1 MINYHYNTEFSD
13 KYQPLFPKFL
23 HEFSIL
29 GVEGIKYFMEVNME
43 FIKSLLS
50 FLLKLILVLVVVG
63 TAGVAILAF
72 FLKKDVDEIKE
83 FTEKLKHEL
92 EAENK

>member
-1 MINYHYNTEFSD
+1 M
-13 KYQPLFPKFL
+13 
-23 HEFSIL
+23 HEFSNL

-50 FLLKLILVLVVVG
+50 FLLKLILVLVLVG

>member
-1 MINYHYNTEFSD
+1 
-13 KYQPLFPKFL
+13 
-23 HEFSIL
+23 
-29 GVEGIKYFMEVNME
+29 MEVNME

-50 FLLKLILVLVVVG
+50 FLLKLILVLVLVG

-92 EAENK
+92 EAENN

>member
-1 MINYHYNTEFSD
+1 M
-13 KYQPLFPKFL
+13 

-50 FLLKLILVLVVVG
+50 FLLKLILVLVLVG

-92 EAENK
+92 EAENN

>member
-1 MINYHYNTEFSD
+1 
-13 KYQPLFPKFL
+13 
-23 HEFSIL
+23 
-29 GVEGIKYFMEVNME
+29 ME

-50 FLLKLILVLVVVG
+50 FLLKLILVLVLVG
-63 TAGVAILAF
+63 TAGVTILAF

-92 EAENK
+92 EAENN

>member
-1 MINYHYNTEFSD
+1 M
-13 KYQPLFPKFL
+13 

-50 FLLKLILVLVVVG
+50 FLLKMILVLVLVG

-92 EAENK
+92 EAENN

>member
-1 MINYHYNTEFSD
+1 M
-13 KYQPLFPKFL
+13 

-50 FLLKLILVLVVVG
+50 FLLKLILVLVLVG